1 MDNLALQ
8 EAKRHILFHHG
19 DSDGWITMA
28 KKDARTGRFRQ
39 YHYQP
44 EELADNLSEWMGE
57 NVYFSQGTF
66 YRPARRIDTIRQLR
80 SLYVDL
86 DVYTKGLQPEWV
98 LGKLEMEYFRQTIP
112 DPNMVIFSG
121 RGLVLIWNIEPIPY
135 QAMPLWKAVE
145 TYMVDELKELGADPK
160 AADPARVFRIAG
172 SINGKNGAMVKAL
185 YRHEY
190 RYDIHE
196 IQDDYLPE
204 LAPKNVQQKKPGRK
218 PKIIRLFNTY
228 TLHLARARDIATI
241 VELRNGDVGNCRE
254 NICFLYRYYT
264 CCYTNDPA
272 QALEDTL
279 SLNNEFSNP
288 LPRREVVNATVCAE
302 KAWKARSDEKAN
314 EQARA
319 MGYPGAGY
327 NIKNK
332 ALIDWMNITEEEQQH
347 LETIIGPKEKRRRD
361 LACKEAKRRENGVR
375 PMEEYNQERA
385 QRSIS
390 KLEVIRR
397 KLSVTPT
404 LSKRAIARE
413 MGISEAY
420 VRKLM
425 NQL

>member
-1 MDNLALQ
+1 MQNLALK
-8 EAKRHILFHHG
+8 EAQKHIMFHHG
-19 DSDGWITMA
+19 DADGWITMA
-28 KKDARTGRFRQ
+28 KKDARTGRFTQ

-44 EELADNLSEWMGE
+44 EELADHLSDWMGE

-86 DVYTKGLQPEWV
+86 DVYTKGLRPEWV
-98 LGKLEMEYFRQTIP
+98 LGKLELEYFGQSIP

-135 QAMPLWKAVE
+135 KALPLWKAVE
-145 TYMVDELKELGADPK
+145 TFLVDQLAELGADPK
-160 AADPARVFRIAG
+160 ASDPARIFRIAG
-172 SINGKNGAMVKAL
+172 SINGKNGAVVRAE

-190 RYDIHE
+190 RYDIHQ
-196 IQDDYLPE
+196 IQFDYLPE
-204 LAPKNVQQKKPGRK
+204 LEPKRLQEKKPGRK

-228 TLHLARARDIATI
+228 TLHLSRARDIAKI
-241 VELRNGDVGNCRE
+241 VELRNGDVGPCRE

-264 CCYTNDPA
+264 CCYTNDPE
-272 QALEDTL
+272 QALQDTI
-279 SLNNEFSNP
+279 SLNEEFCTP
-288 LPRREVVNATVCAE
+288 LPLREVVNATICAE

-332 ALIDWMNITEEEQQH
+332 ALIDWMQISEEEQRH

-361 LACKEAKRRENGVR
+361 LAYKEAKRREEGVR
-375 PMEEYNQERA
+375 PMEEYNQERKA
-385 QRSIS
+385 KSAT
-390 KLEVIRR
+390 KLEIIRR
-397 KLSVTPT
+397 TLKALPGLSN
-404 LSKRAIARE
+404 RAVARE

-420 VRKLM
+420 VRKLKA
-425 NQL
+425 QL